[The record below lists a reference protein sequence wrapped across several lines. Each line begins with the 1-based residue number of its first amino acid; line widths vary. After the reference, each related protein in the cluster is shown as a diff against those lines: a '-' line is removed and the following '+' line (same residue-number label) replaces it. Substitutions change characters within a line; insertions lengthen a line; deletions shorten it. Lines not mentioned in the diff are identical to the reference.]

1 MAVLPE
7 VTRSHLHRR
16 IMQRISALGSST
28 SATKSEWRQLIDA
41 ADDFVDSNASSYNTS
56 IPAGVRAKF
65 TSDQKALALALVCL
79 SRSGEA

>member
-7 VTRSHLHRR
+7 ATRSRLHQW

-41 ADDFVDSNASSYNTS
+41 ADDFVNSNASSYNTS